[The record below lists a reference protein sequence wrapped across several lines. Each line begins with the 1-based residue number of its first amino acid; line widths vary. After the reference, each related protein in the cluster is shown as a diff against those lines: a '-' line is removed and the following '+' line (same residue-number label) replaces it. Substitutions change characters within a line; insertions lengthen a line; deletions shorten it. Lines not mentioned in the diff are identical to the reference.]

1 MRTAKIAKLACVGL
15 TLACALGLAACN
27 GAGSNGGNSG
37 GVAATVN
44 GVEISEDTITKQVES
59 VRAQMSVDDEDSWGQ
74 WLVQY
79 GYTPESVREEII
91 NGYVE
96 QELIRQGA
104 AERDITVDSSTIDEY
119 VNSMKSQ
126 YDDDEAWESA
136 LEGAG
141 MTEDEYR
148 ESLELSLLYTDLY
161 AQFAPTEDPSEEDL
175 VASCETYASMY
186 DGAKRSSHILFDAS
200 DEATAQEVLDKI
212 NAGELDFAE
221 AATEYSNDT
230 GSAADGGDVGWDKL
244 TSFVDEYQ
252 TALDGLEK
260 DQVSGLVT
268 SSFGIHI
275 IKCTDVFNAPEEITS
290 SDQIPEAFL
299 DQIKKTLSSS
309 QQREN
314 YQAWLS
320 EYKESA
326 DIVINDM
333 PEGLPYDVDLT
344 KYQTEDTATDSATSS
359 TDESASGD
367 SSSASAS
374 TGEGAETSGAT
385 ESGDTSASNG
395 SATTGESD
403 TADGGATDG
412 SAPVS
417 ASADSASNSK

>member
-1 MRTAKIAKLACVGL
+1 MRKAKIAKLVCATGLTFACVCGL
-15 TLACALGLAACN
+15 CACGSSSSG
-27 GAGSNGGNSG
+27 GASG

-59 VRAQMSVDDEDSWGQ
+59 VRTQMSVDTEDAWGQ
-74 WLVQY
+74 WLVQND
-79 GYTPESVREEII
+79 YTPAQVREQII
-91 NGYVE
+91 DGYVE

-104 AERDITVDSSTIDEY
+104 AERGITVDSSTIDEY

-126 YDDDEAWESA
+126 YDDDDAWNKA

-148 ESLELSLLYTDLY
+148 QSLELSLLYTDLY

-175 VASCETYASMY
+175 VSSCQTYASMY

-212 NAGELDFAE
+212 NSGELDFAE
-221 AATEYSNDT
+221 AAAEYSNDT
-230 GSAADGGDVGWDKL
+230 ASAEAGGDVGWDKL

-275 IKCTDVFNAPEEITS
+275 IKCTDVFTAPDEITS
-290 SDQIPEAFL
+290 SDQVPTEFL

-309 QQREN
+309 QQSKD
-314 YQAWLS
+314 YQAWLA

-333 PEGLPYDVDLT
+333 PEGLSYDVDLT
-344 KYQTEDTATDSATSS
+344 KYQTEDSSAAADSSSDASADASDATASDASSADESSDASAQGDSASADEASTSD
-359 TDESASGD
+359 TA
-367 SSSASAS
+367 SASAS
-374 TGEGAETSGAT
+374 GETS
-385 ESGDTSASNG
+385 SAAN
-395 SATTGESD
+395 
-403 TADGGATDG
+403 
-412 SAPVS
+412 
-417 ASADSASNSK
+417 

>member
-1 MRTAKIAKLACVGL
+1 MRTAKIAKLVCATSLTFACVCGL
-15 TLACALGLAACN
+15 CACGSSSSG
-27 GAGSNGGNSG
+27 GASG

-59 VRAQMSVDDEDSWGQ
+59 VRTQMSVDTEDAWGQ
-74 WLVQY
+74 WLVQND
-79 GYTPESVREEII
+79 YTPAQVREQII
-91 NGYVE
+91 DGYVE

-104 AERDITVDSSTIDEY
+104 ADRGITVDSSTIDEY

-126 YDDDEAWESA
+126 YDDDDAWNKA

-148 ESLELSLLYTDLY
+148 QSLELSLLYTDLY

-175 VASCETYASMY
+175 VSSCQTYASMY
-186 DGAKRSSHILFDAS
+186 NGAKRSSHILFDAS

-212 NAGELDFAE
+212 NSGELDFAE
-221 AATEYSNDT
+221 AAAEYSNDT
-230 GSAADGGDVGWDKL
+230 ASAEAGGDVGWDKL

-275 IKCTDVFNAPEEITS
+275 IKCTDVFTAPDEITS
-290 SDQIPEAFL
+290 SDQVPTEFL

-309 QQREN
+309 QQSKD
-314 YQAWLS
+314 YQAWLAD
-320 EYKESA
+320 YKESA

-344 KYQTEDTATDSATSS
+344 KYQTEDSSAAADSPSDSSADVSDATATDAASADTSS
-359 TDESASGD
+359 DASAQGDSASPDGVSTSDAASASGSSEA
-367 SSSASAS
+367 SSS
-374 TGEGAETSGAT
+374 
-385 ESGDTSASNG
+385 SN
-395 SATTGESD
+395 
-403 TADGGATDG
+403 
-412 SAPVS
+412 
-417 ASADSASNSK
+417 

>member
-1 MRTAKIAKLACVGL
+1 MRTAKIAKLVCATGL
-15 TLACALGLAACN
+15 TLACAWSLAACN
-27 GAGSNGGNSG
+27 GAGSNGGSSS

-59 VRAQMSVDDEDSWGQ
+59 IRTQMSLDDEDSWGQ
-74 WLVQY
+74 WLVQNS
-79 GYTPESVREEII
+79 YTPESVREQII
-91 NGYVE
+91 DGYVE

-104 AERDITVDSSTIDEY
+104 AERGITVDSSTIDEY

-126 YDDDEAWESA
+126 YDDDEAWASA

-148 ESLELSLLYTDLY
+148 KSLELSLLYQDLY
-161 AQFAPTEDPSEEDL
+161 AQFVPTDDPSEEDL
-175 VASCETYASMY
+175 LDSCKTYASMY

-212 NAGELDFAE
+212 NAGELDFA
-221 AATEYSNDT
+221 AAAEEYSNDT

-275 IKCTDVFNAPEEITS
+275 IKCTDVFTAPEEVTS

-299 DQIKKTLSSS
+299 EQIKKTLSSS
-309 QQREN
+309 QQRTD

-320 EYKESA
+320 EYKDSA
-326 DIVINDM
+326 DIVVNEM
-333 PEGLPYDVDLT
+333 PEGLPYDLDLT
-344 KYQTEDTATDSATSS
+344 KYQTEEDATTDGTEDS
-359 TDESASGD
+359 TDAADTDASSDAPTG
-367 SSSASAS
+367 SSDDAA
-374 TGEGAETSGAT
+374 AT
-385 ESGDTSASNG
+385 DTSADAADGSSDAAASG
-395 SATTGESD
+395 SAEGSSD
-403 TADGGATDG
+403 A
-412 SAPVS
+412 
-417 ASADSASNSK
+417 K